1 MRGVGFH
8 THFLALLHA
17 LPEILGSEQTQAAV
31 AEGAVVSTAPLSEA
45 EEAHYPNEEELD
57 LSLVAL
63 PSALFVVLLVLSR

>member
-45 EEAHYPNEEELD
+45 EEAHCPNEEELG